1 MGGKRRKHERLI
13 AFFWFCARMDWI
25 DKNPAI
31 LMEWVKDDVK
41 PTDYFTKDQFKA
53 IVDTFARFLRM
64 LI

>member
-1 MGGKRRKHERLI
+1 
-13 AFFWFCARMDWI
+13 MDWI